1 MIRNIT
7 NKYNAYL
14 GIYNDILPFISD
26 ETARQFLENSLYLS
40 VFTSFE
46 YFLKGMINNYIE
58 NSKDKITCTELS
70 DELAKIVVLDK
81 IDEIRSSIEG
91 INKNKEGD
99 GRGFSKYFKV
109 IEQPLSE
116 RDLNKY
122 ICFKFLHKEVLI
134 KHYKVVFGQILGDP
148 YFLEKVNIIKK
159 GDYSIEQKTRE
170 NGRYFISEYCQNIRN
185 NIAHNNDIFTIP
197 NTSFEDVINS
207 FMKIINEM
215 REKYES
221 YTGFDLSLRSENV
234 LDSI

>member
-1 MIRNIT
+1 MIKNIT
-7 NKYNAYL
+7 NKYNVYL
-14 GIYNDILPFISD
+14 GIYNDILPSISD

-58 NSKDKITCTELS
+58 NSKDKITCIELS

-81 IDEIRSSIEG
+81 IDKIRSSIEG
-91 INKNKEGD
+91 LNKNKEGCNK
-99 GRGFSKYFKV
+99 GFSKYFKI
-109 IEQPLSE
+109 IEEPLSE
-116 RDLNKY
+116 EDLNKY

-148 YFLEKVNIIKK
+148 YFLEKINIIKK
-159 GDYSIEQKTRE
+159 EDYSIEQKTRE
-170 NGRYFISEYCQNIRN
+170 TGRYFISEYCKNIRN